1 MGLGDRRGEYAQ
13 AVSRSHQR
21 ARVGAAQEAEVD
33 MPAIKEWEA
42 GERRAVA
49 GKPGEEEAIQEVLW
63 VILKMA

>member
-1 MGLGDRRGEYAQ
+1 M
-13 AVSRSHQR
+13 SRSHQR

-63 VILKMA
+63 VILKMN